1 MNDSVS
7 SGFDIVIEEVDNFYT
22 TLANEIKKL
31 VEKRELEKADRILE
45 LAKKIEAFKEKVTS
59 LKKEWQASF
68 KNINNELL
76 TIENEGKRTNNQ
88 DQSGKLRRGLKTP
101 QKEYYLPILE
111 SLIELGGRAQINDVL
126 SKVRE
131 KMSSVLNRYDFD
143 RLKNGE
149 ERWKNTAQ
157 WARFEM
163 VKEGLLSDSSP
174 NGIWEITEKGRKYY
188 EEHKKKP

>member
-45 LAKKIEAFKEKVTS
+45 LAKKIETFKEKVTS
-59 LKKEWQASF
+59 LKKEGQASF

-76 TIENEGKRTNNQ
+76 TIENEGKRTKNQ

-101 QKEYYLPILE
+101 QKEY
-111 SLIELGGRAQINDVL
+111 
-126 SKVRE
+126 
-131 KMSSVLNRYDFD
+131 
-143 RLKNGE
+143 
-149 ERWKNTAQ
+149 
-157 WARFEM
+157 
-163 VKEGLLSDSSP
+163 
-174 NGIWEITEKGRKYY
+174 
-188 EEHKKKP
+188 